1 VAAAR
6 AALDRISIPEE
17 ALSRIS
23 EVVSPGS
30 SLIVSDEPLSRET
43 GKGTDFVVLMSGE
56 PQGGIKMRRHNPMG
70 YPMGYGR
77 RYDSFMRPWGRSPYR
92 SNSWW

>member
-1 VAAAR
+1 VGAAR
-6 AALDRISIPEE
+6 GALDRISIPEE
-17 ALSRIS
+17 AVNRIS

-30 SLIVSDEPLSRET
+30 SLIVSDEPLSTET

-56 PQGGIKMRRHNPMG
+56 PQGGIKMRRRNPMG

-77 RYDSFMRPWGRSPYR
+77 YDSFMRSYGRSPYR
-92 SNSWW
+92 GYSWW